1 MLAAELKSPGS
12 STVAP
17 TSQHAHPPPQPPRPS
32 AFPSGQP
39 QGGIQTYNP
48 TYQPPQPPAGPPP
61 GWQGIPPPQQP
72 QPAQPVQRK
81 PIAPSGP
88 PPGHAIVEAEPKNT
102 QPPTSPPGVT
112 VHAESAPKTP
122 TPLSGQ
128 PPPASSLPDL
138 VTLSLSEMAITD
150 KGPTDPWK
158 IVRVNADP
166 SKMPRRTPPQTV
178 STNVALAR
186 TLVSAVSTGK
196 HSMAEQLLNRGVSP
210 NLEGDRIALVEAVA
224 QNDLTNLR
232 LLLEFGADP
241 NLKPTDGFPA
251 LRYACQRG
259 QEEEARLLLSY
270 GADPNIISKL
280 FFNLFLVLISVIST
294 IPSH

>member
-1 MLAAELKSPGS
+1 
-12 STVAP
+12 
-17 TSQHAHPPPQPPRPS
+17 
-32 AFPSGQP
+32 
-39 QGGIQTYNP
+39 
-48 TYQPPQPPAGPPP
+48 
-61 GWQGIPPPQQP
+61 
-72 QPAQPVQRK
+72 
-81 PIAPSGP
+81 
-88 PPGHAIVEAEPKNT
+88 
-102 QPPTSPPGVT
+102 
-112 VHAESAPKTP
+112 
-122 TPLSGQ
+122 
-128 PPPASSLPDL
+128 
-138 VTLSLSEMAITD
+138 MAITD

-196 HSMAEQLLNRGVSP
+196 HSMVEQLLNRGVSP

-259 QEEEARLLLSY
+259 QEEAARLLLSY
-270 GADPNIISKL
+270 GADPNIISKHFL
-280 FFNLFLVLISVIST
+280 FVLGLDLGNFYYPLPLAIRIIRGVSLN
-294 IPSH
+294 